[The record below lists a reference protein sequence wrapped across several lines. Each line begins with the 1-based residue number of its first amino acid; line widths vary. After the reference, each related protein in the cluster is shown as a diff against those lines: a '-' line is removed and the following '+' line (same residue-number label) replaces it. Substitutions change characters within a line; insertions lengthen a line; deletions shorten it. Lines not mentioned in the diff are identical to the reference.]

1 MIKQEVVTINGKQ
14 FRKTYSDTHYILLGK
29 TKYLSAVDPI
39 DIEREY
45 TESDELLPG
54 IPDTQALNII
64 TGGEEV

>member
-1 MIKQEVVTINGKQ
+1 MIKQEIVTFDGGK

-29 TKYLSAVDPI
+29 ARYLSAIDPI

-54 IPDTQALNII
+54 ISDTQALNII